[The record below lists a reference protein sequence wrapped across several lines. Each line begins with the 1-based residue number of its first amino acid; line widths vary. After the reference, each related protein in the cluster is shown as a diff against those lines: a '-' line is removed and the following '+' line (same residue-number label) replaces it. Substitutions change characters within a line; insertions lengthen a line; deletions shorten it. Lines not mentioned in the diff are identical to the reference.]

1 MSSSIYNIFNSS
13 LPNMFGDP
21 ANFIKEFNIFKQS
34 LGSNPEQYAQNL
46 VNQMLSSGKIPQ
58 QQLNIASQMAS
69 MIQKD
74 LNLY

>member
-13 LPNMFGDP
+13 LPNMFGNP
-21 ANFIKEFNIFKQS
+21 ANFMNDFNIFKQS

-46 VNQMLSSGKIPQ
+46 VNQMVSSGKISQ
-58 QQLNIASQMAS
+58 QQLNTASQMAS
-69 MIQKD
+69 MIQKN